1 MAASRLHRWL
11 AKPDNPAMSLHAPEK
26 TGNCHT
32 DNQWKVRGV
41 GRCGVEKP
49 LNAPHTM
56 LLLPATLIN
65 KRYGP
70 KQVVFHAC
78 SSIPKPLTTIGRG
91 RSKLFNWLNFV

>member
-41 GRCGVEKP
+41 GRGKSAKRSTH
-49 LNAPHTM
+49 NAPSSRHTD
-56 LLLPATLIN
+56 
-65 KRYGP
+65 K
-70 KQVVFHAC
+70 
-78 SSIPKPLTTIGRG
+78 
-91 RSKLFNWLNFV
+91 